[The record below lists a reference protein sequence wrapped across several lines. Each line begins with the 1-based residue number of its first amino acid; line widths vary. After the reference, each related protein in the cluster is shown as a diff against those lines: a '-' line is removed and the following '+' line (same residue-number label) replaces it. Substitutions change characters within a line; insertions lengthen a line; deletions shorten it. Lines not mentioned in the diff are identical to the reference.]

1 MLYPDY
7 FNLVSEAL
15 KESPPYTEKEIEAV
29 RYFTKGKLR
38 GANRKKIEITS
49 DKVVTSEY
57 TYPAHEVIFM
67 ALAEAV
73 EAGEKIGKLDNF
85 HFIHGKQE
93 DIDKTVRRM
102 ELEIKIKEL
111 GGVECL
117 LLNILTR
124 LEAVEKKLENLK

>member
-7 FNLVSEAL
+7 FGLVSDAL

-38 GANRKKIEITS
+38 GFNRKKIEITS
-49 DKVVTSEY
+49 DKVGTSEY

-67 ALAEAV
+67 ALADAV

-93 DIDKTVRRM
+93 DIDMMVRRM
-102 ELEIKIKEL
+102 EFEIKIKEL